1 VLLSLRRAHLV
12 PFLGGTIMK
21 LKTIFAAAVLAATAG
36 PAFAE
41 DLKFAL
47 TNASEY
53 QIDEFYASP
62 ANDDNWGEDILGQDV
77 LEGGLSGT
85 VTIADGSDQCA
96 YDLKAVDEDGEE
108 HVLEDLDL
116 CKTPEVTFNK

>member
-1 VLLSLRRAHLV
+1 
-12 PFLGGTIMK
+12 MK
-21 LKTIFAAAVLAATAG
+21 TRILAALGLVTVLSA

-41 DLKFAL
+41 DVKFTL

-62 ANDDNWGEDILGQDV
+62 ANDENWGDDILGQDV
-77 LEGGLSGT
+77 LEGGQAGT
-85 VTIADGSDQCA
+85 VTITDGSTECL
-96 YDLKAVDEDGEE
+96 YDLKAVDEDGQE

-116 CKTPEVTFNK
+116 CATPDVTFNK

>member
-1 VLLSLRRAHLV
+1 MKK
-12 PFLGGTIMK
+12 FLIAAGV
-21 LKTIFAAAVLAATAG
+21 FAALAA

-41 DLKFAL
+41 DVKFTL

-53 QIDEFYASP
+53 TIDEFYASP
-62 ANDDNWGEDILGQDV
+62 ANDENWGEDILGEDV
-77 LEGGLSGT
+77 LEGGNAGT
-85 VTIADGSDQCA
+85 VTIADGSTECL
-96 YDLKAVDEDGEE
+96 YDLKAVDEDGAE

>member
-1 VLLSLRRAHLV
+1 
-12 PFLGGTIMK
+12 MK
-21 LKTIFAAAVLAATAG
+21 LKTIFAAAVLVVAAA

-41 DLKFAL
+41 DLKFNL
-47 TNASEY
+47 TNASDF

-62 ANDDNWGEDILGQDV
+62 ANDDDWGDDILGQDV
-77 LEGGLSGT
+77 LEGGLSGV

-116 CKTPEVTFNK
+116 CKTPEVTFDK

>member
-1 VLLSLRRAHLV
+1 M
-12 PFLGGTIMK
+12 MK
-21 LKTIFAAAVLAATAG
+21 LKFIFAAVVLASTAVS
-36 PAFAE
+36 AFAE
-41 DLKFAL
+41 DVKFNL
-47 TNASEY
+47 TNASDY

-62 ANDDNWGEDILGQDV
+62 ANDDNWGDDILGQDV

-116 CKTPEVTFNK
+116 CTTPEVTFNK